1 MLKCKEVVEKA
12 DALVDGTPLHWRDR
26 VALRLHLLMCHHCR
40 RYVRQLG
47 ALVTSLHKPAAP
59 PASDEQVD
67 RIMRNLDQAP

>member
-1 MLKCKEVVEKA
+1 
-12 DALVDGTPLHWRDR
+12 
-26 VALRLHLLMCHHCR
+26 MCHYCR